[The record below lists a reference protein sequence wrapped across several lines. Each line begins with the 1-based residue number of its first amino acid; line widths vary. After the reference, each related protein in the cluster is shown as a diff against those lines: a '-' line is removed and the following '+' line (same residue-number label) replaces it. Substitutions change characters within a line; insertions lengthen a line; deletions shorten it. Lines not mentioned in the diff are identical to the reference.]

1 MQSID
6 ILNGKPFIDRN
17 LASKIK
23 NLENETPSMMN
34 IDYSTFANPSTTE
47 RTFVETSGYVS
58 KEKFYSTISSISNIT
73 SNITGAQTFT
83 YKLYVG
89 GTLVASSVVSVPD
102 AINTLFSVKL
112 DGYALYS
119 RNNAGSLEYVAG
131 IEAKPMA
138 TSATADV
145 STITVVNK
153 QFPIVT
159 QGTLA
164 GDYDIK
170 LTCTASVGTATT
182 TITSLGGRVT
192 VDTIN

>member
-17 LASKIK
+17 LASRIK
-23 NLENETPSMMN
+23 NLENETATLSN
-34 IDYSTFANPSTTE
+34 IEYTTFANPTTVE
-47 RTFVETSGYVS
+47 RTLQETSGVVS
-58 KEKFYSTISSISNIT
+58 KEKFYATIANISNIT

-83 YKLYVG
+83 YKLYMG
-89 GTLVASSVVSVPD
+89 ATLVASSVVSVPD

-112 DGYALYS
+112 DGYAMYS
-119 RNNAGSLEYVAG
+119 RNNAGALEYVAG
-131 IEAKPMA
+131 ITATPMA

-159 QGTLA
+159 QATLA